1 MRTFAIGFA
10 WMVALLSG
18 LATIFALFGG
28 QQWLE
33 QKGWTLD
40 TSATADATTDTTT
53 ADATTPE
60 PEPTETSNPAGEP
73 SGTDWDG
80 VWAGMTTWSAETFD
94 NPLWGITA
102 IGVSMLLAV
111 AMGSLIAHALI
122 PMSAFT
128 GFFQWLLAV
137 ACAVAVVVMGV
148 LLHTADPGYLVWFII
163 LTVISVP
170 VGLIAPALVS
180 G

>member
-1 MRTFAIGFA
+1 
-10 WMVALLSG
+10 MVALLSG

-40 TSATADATTDTTT
+40 TNATAEATTETSTDT
-53 ADATTPE
+53 ATPE
-60 PEPTETSNPAGEP
+60 PDPTETPGPAGEP
-73 SGTDWDG
+73 SETDWDG

-111 AMGSLIAHALI
+111 AMGALIVHALI
-122 PMSAFT
+122 PMSAVS
-128 GFFQWLLAV
+128 GFFQWLLALV
-137 ACAVAVVVMGV
+137 CAAAVVLMGV
-148 LLHTADPGYLVWFII
+148 LLHSADPGYLIWFII
-163 LTVISVP
+163 LTVVSVLI
-170 VGLIAPALVS
+170 GIIAPALVS